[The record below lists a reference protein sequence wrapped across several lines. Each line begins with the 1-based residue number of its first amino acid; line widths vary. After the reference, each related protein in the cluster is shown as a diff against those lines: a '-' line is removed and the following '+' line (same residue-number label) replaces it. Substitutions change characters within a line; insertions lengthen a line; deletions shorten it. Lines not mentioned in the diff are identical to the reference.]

1 MYQDNKNNIYK
12 IIMMLL
18 ITIFVTVLVTIICY
32 NRYLEADEN
41 RLKYITLSKS
51 TSSIESLTAKARE
64 MLNRYYLGE
73 INDEEL
79 IEGALKGYVDA
90 LGDEYTEYYTPDEW
104 SQIEDRLVGSYVG
117 IGVYILNYTYTN
129 QIVVISPIDG
139 SPAYN
144 AGIKT
149 GDIITKVDGV
159 EYTGEQIDIATSKL
173 KGLPDTKVNVEIIR
187 GEEVLTFEIERKEI
201 IVNEVKSKMLENNI
215 GYISIASFDKET
227 ANQFK
232 EQAGKLLA
240 EGAKGLIIDIRNNGG
255 GLVET
260 TCQIA
265 SYILPSNS
273 IIMVQ
278 KNKQNEE
285 KAIMSSGQNFINT
298 KVVLLVNENSAS
310 SSEILAGALKENNA
324 ATLVGTKTFGKGI
337 MQNIYGF
344 EDENGKV
351 VSAIKIT
358 TEEFFTPNKN
368 TINEIG
374 IEPNEIVEL
383 TQDAKGNT
391 VDTQLNRAIEILK

>member
-1 MYQDNKNNIYK
+1 
-12 IIMMLL
+12 MMLL